1 MASLKKPS
9 SVLPEPLR
17 HFNLRTAQRGRD
29 PSTLLLLGG
38 ASWLVTSPLQPQFL
52 HLPPP
57 RGVAEITSGKCSANP
72 EVLDDV
78 RGEHHPQRKIC
89 HNLAS
94 CTQTHHRPCQ
104 LRVYPRPPGSQLL
117 GGPQRPPHRCLQ
129 STPHPASTQAQTD
142 MNQAQPSPERS
153 V

>member
-52 HLPPP
+52 HLPLLVVLLRSRVGNALPTLRCYRRAGRAP
-57 RGVAEITSGKCSANP
+57 SSGAD
-72 EVLDDV
+72 L
-78 RGEHHPQRKIC
+78 PQPGK
-89 HNLAS
+89 L
-94 CTQTHHRPCQ
+94 
-104 LRVYPRPPGSQLL
+104 YP
-117 GGPQRPPHRCLQ
+117 
-129 STPHPASTQAQTD
+129 
-142 MNQAQPSPERS
+142 NPSPTMPAKGVPPPAWLPAPGWTPMAPAPPSPIHSPRQLPHKLRQT
-153 V
+153 